1 MTEETSPIHNDNN
14 CALAP
19 QRVSDSPAR
28 HPDPK
33 RLRIGLI
40 SNPLSAGNRNRL
52 GPVERMLAG
61 PRRPLHRQAVD
72 PKEVKAAIRDFAA
85 GGVNLVAVNGGDGT
99 IHAVL
104 TALFT
109 VEWPDGRPFLALL
122 RSGGTSMIAR
132 DVGLPGS
139 RLQGLSRLLGWAYA
153 GGGAASLVK
162 RAVLRLEWENGGEPM
177 YGMFFGAGAIYEG
190 IQFCHNRV
198 YTQGVGGELAAG
210 LTLLRFL
217 LAVARGNRRNA
228 PRPPVRVGLEGTA
241 MQEMDLL
248 VLFVTTLSRLFL
260 GMRPYWGVEEGP
272 LHFTAV
278 RSDAAHVLRAALS
291 LIRGRRSRWGNP
303 RHGYLSHNL
312 REVRLCLKS
321 GFTLD
326 GQLYQNDP
334 RLGALWLTKGGE
346 AEFLRV

>member
-1 MTEETSPIHNDNN
+1 MTEETSPIHEDNN
-14 CALAP
+14 CAPAP
-19 QRVSDSPAR
+19 HRAAECPAR
-28 HPDPK
+28 PPDPT

-72 PKEVKAAIRDFAA
+72 PQEVKAAIRDFAA
-85 GGVNLVAVNGGDGT
+85 SGVNLVAVNGGDGT

-109 VEWPDGRPFLALL
+109 AEWPDGRPFLALL
-122 RSGGTSMIAR
+122 RAGGTSMIAR

-162 RAVLRLEWENGGEPM
+162 RPVLRLEWEKGGEPM

-190 IQFCHNRV
+190 IKFCQTRV
-198 YTQGVGGELAAG
+198 YTKGVGGELAAG

-217 LAVARGNRRNA
+217 LAAVRGDRRNV
-228 PRPPVRVGLEGTA
+228 PPA
-241 MQEMDLL
+241 SH
-248 VLFVTTLSRLFL
+248 SR
-260 GMRPYWGVEEGP
+260 GPGGDGDAGDGSPGP
-272 LHFTAV
+272 LCH
-278 RSDAAHVLRAALS
+278 HS
-291 LIRGRRSRWGNP
+291 LASVSWNAP
-303 RHGYLSHNL
+303 L
-312 REVRLCLKS
+312 
-321 GFTLD
+321 
-326 GQLYQNDP
+326 
-334 RLGALWLTKGGE
+334 LGS
-346 AEFLRV
+346 

>member
-1 MTEETSPIHNDNN
+1 MTEETSPIHEDNN
-14 CALAP
+14 CAPAP
-19 QRVSDSPAR
+19 HRAAECPAR
-28 HPDPK
+28 PPDPT

-72 PKEVKAAIRDFAA
+72 PQEVKAAIRDFAA

-122 RSGGTSMIAR
+122 RAGGTSMIAR

-153 GGGAASLVK
+153 GRGAASLVK
-162 RAVLRLEWENGGEPM
+162 RPVLRLEWEKGGEPM

-190 IQFCHNRV
+190 IKFCHDPGLH
-198 YTQGVGGELAAG
+198 QGGGRGTCRWFDPAAIFAGRGKGRQAKRPSG
-210 LTLLRFL
+210 LPF
-217 LAVARGNRRNA
+217 AWA
-228 PRPPVRVGLEGTA
+228 
-241 MQEMDLL
+241 
-248 VLFVTTLSRLFL
+248 
-260 GMRPYWGVEEGP
+260 W
-272 LHFTAV
+272 
-278 RSDAAHVLRAALS
+278 
-291 LIRGRRSRWGNP
+291 RGRRCRRWISWSSLSPLSRVCFLECVLTGELKKAP
-303 RHGYLSHNL
+303 CTL
-312 REVRLCLKS
+312 RQSAPMQPMSCGR
-321 GFTLD
+321 
-326 GQLYQNDP
+326 P
-334 RLGALWLTKGGE
+334 PP
-346 AEFLRV
+346 